1 MSLSK
6 EELNLFELPL
16 IVHERAFHTDFYLF
30 GSDLYVVCLPE
41 YELVHRDMINYGIA
55 FLERHHVGRHHC
67 IFIIESFTD
76 VGREVRDW
84 ASDHDAQRFTLSDA
98 IVLRDQGQRIIAD
111 FYMKQDKPHWPTAVF
126 LSLQEAIHWTKSLV
140 KV

>member
-30 GSDLYVVCLPE
+30 GQDIYVVCLPKF
-41 YELVHRDMINYGIA
+41 ELVHREMIDYGVQ
-55 FLERHHVGRHHC
+55 FLERHEVNHHHC
-67 IFIIESFTD
+67 IFVIESFTD
-76 VGREVRDW
+76 IGREVRDW
-84 ASDHDAQRFTLSDA
+84 ASDHSGQRYTLSDA

-111 FYMKQDKPHWPTAVF
+111 FYMKQDHPHWPTAVF
-126 LSLQEAIHWTKSLV
+126 LSLREAIIWTKSLV

>member
-41 YELVHRDMINYGIA
+41 YELVHQGTIEFGID
-55 FLERHHVGRHHC
+55 FLERHRVGKHHC
-67 IFIIESFTD
+67 IFILESFTD
-76 VGREVRDW
+76 VAREVRNW
-84 ASDHDAQRFTLSDA
+84 ASDHSAQRFTLSDA

-126 LSLQEAIHWTKSLV
+126 LSLREAIHWTKSLV